1 MKKLSFS
8 DGNFQGF
15 SYFSEHLQTA
25 AAEKIHTA
33 ARKMILNEIDLFKVN
48 VSIILSPAAI
58 FNETS
63 R

>member
-1 MKKLSFS
+1 MKKLSFF

-25 AAEKIHTA
+25 VSEKIHTA

-48 VSIILSPAAI
+48 VSIILSSAAI

>member
-1 MKKLSFS
+1 MKKLSFF

-25 AAEKIHTA
+25 ASEKIHTA

-48 VSIILSPAAI
+48 VSIILASAAI

-63 R
+63 G